1 MQRCDT
7 IGCQI
12 RRGFNRLLIIVV
24 ALGLFAMVGLAWT
37 SYSGQQTVAC
47 NQESLSLKQKEVD
60 HLNWARNVAAL
71 WTDDSL
77 TTLDVETD
85 PTKCAFGKWYD
96 SHQRQDLESS
106 IPEVTAILQQLD
118 EPHHHLHESAI
129 AIKENF
135 LRVDPEFEKFLYETK
150 IDHIIWLRNVESSLI
165 DEEATSLNVQTDG
178 RKCNLGQWMY
188 SAQTQA
194 LRDAHPAFD
203 EHWRQLEEAH
213 LRLHSSAAKMDEYIA
228 RGEKAQAVD
237 VYHATTE
244 PAIEDCMTALTG
256 LQDWHGQRVAQ
267 AEKAREIYQ
276 TETIPALAEVQSLL
290 NKATDT
296 VDAEVA
302 SRNRRMTIES
312 ITALSLVVLV
322 VAAVVF
328 IGVRTGRRITRRI
341 VTTLRDAITKLRG
354 EAGQV
359 TQSSSQVST
368 TSQSLA
374 DGASQ
379 QAAAI
384 EETSSSLEEITAT
397 IKSTAENSRR
407 SSEMA
412 SANTDGTNRTR
423 NLAEQALGHARRGDE
438 AFEEMAGA
446 IRDMKKSS
454 EKTAKI
460 VSSIDEIAFQTN
472 LLALNAAV
480 EAARAGESGKGFAV
494 VAEEVRT
501 LARRSAD
508 AARDTAQLI
517 EDATHSAD
525 AGVKMTNSVREV
537 FQEIA
542 QAIEDVS
549 KNTAEIAQAS
559 EEQTQ
564 VIAEVSQATTEQSA
578 GISQINTGIGQI
590 DQVTQA
596 NAASA
601 EQLAAASEE
610 LTAQAETLM
619 GVVNQLQSTI
629 EERDDEQPQDGLD
642 EGEAEYDG
650 QTPRQHEP
658 SAEWRH
664 DKAERRVEA

>member
-1 MQRCDT
+1 MQRCET

-12 RRGFNRLLIIVV
+12 RRGFNLLLIIVV
-24 ALGLFAMVGLAWT
+24 ALGLFAMAGLAWT

-77 TTLDVETD
+77 TTLEVETD
-85 PTKCAFGKWYD
+85 ATKCAFGKWYGSD
-96 SHQRQDLESS
+96 QRHDLESS
-106 IPEVTAILQQLD
+106 IPEVTAILHELD

-129 AIKENF
+129 AIKDNF
-135 LRVDPEFEKFLYETK
+135 TRVDPEFEKFLYETK
-150 IDHIIWLRNVESSLI
+150 IDHLQWLRIVESSLI
-165 DEEATSLNVQTDG
+165 DEDTTSLNVQTDG
-178 RKCNLGQWMY
+178 RECNLGQWMY
-188 SAQTQA
+188 SAKTQA
-194 LRDAHPAFD
+194 LRDEYPAFD
-203 EHWRQLEEAH
+203 EYWHQLEDAH
-213 LRLHSSAAKMDEYIA
+213 MRLHASAAEIDEKLA
-228 RGEKAQAVD
+228 KDERAQAVA
-237 VYHATTE
+237 VYHETTE
-244 PAIEDCMTALTG
+244 PAIGGCMAALTSM
-256 LQDWHGQRVAQ
+256 QEWHGQRVAQ

-276 TETIPALAEVQSLL
+276 TQTIPALTEVQSLL
-290 NKATDT
+290 NKATDV

-302 SRNRRMTIES
+302 SRNRRMTIEAVS
-312 ITALSLVVLV
+312 SLVLV
-322 VAAVVF
+322 VIVVAVAVF
-328 IGVRTGRRITRRI
+328 IGMRTGRRITRHI

-412 SANTDGTNRTR
+412 ATNTDGTNRTR
-423 NLAEQALGHARRGDE
+423 TLAEKALGNAQRGDE
-438 AFEEMAGA
+438 AFEKMAGA
-446 IRDMKKSS
+446 IREMKSSS

-517 EDATHSAD
+517 EEATHSAD
-525 AGVKMTNSVREV
+525 QGVKMTNSVREV
-537 FQEIA
+537 FKEIA
-542 QAIEDVS
+542 EAIEDVS

-629 EERDDEQPQDGLD
+629 EERDDNPQQESGDD
-642 EGEAEYDG
+642 EAEYGDDDVD
-650 QTPRQHEP
+650 RQHKP
-658 SAEWRH
+658 SAQWRH
-664 DKAERRVEA
+664 DKAEQRIEA